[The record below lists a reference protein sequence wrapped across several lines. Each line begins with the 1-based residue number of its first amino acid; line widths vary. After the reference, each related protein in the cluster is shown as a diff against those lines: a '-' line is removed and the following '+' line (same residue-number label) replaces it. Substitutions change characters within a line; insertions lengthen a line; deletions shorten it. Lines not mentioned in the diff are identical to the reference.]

1 MKIFFLISGV
11 ILIVSGVLQA
21 LVRPRAPGEST
32 LARLLSRSTLRALVF
47 VTVGVVGILVGVD
60 VLHLPQPP
68 GP

>member
-1 MKIFFLISGV
+1 MQMFFLISGV

-21 LVRPRAPGEST
+21 LIRPRAANETVAS
-32 LARLLSRSTLRALVF
+32 RLLSRSTLRAVVF

-68 GP
+68 GR